1 MPLPAQ
7 ALDHGAGYLLAA
19 GVCRALTRRLLLGE
33 ASNVRTSLARVAR
46 FLMDADE
53 TPIAEDREL
62 TAQDAEPWLET
73 GDSAW
78 GPLARV
84 RCPGRIDAVASGW
97 SRTPGPLATD
107 LPAW

>member
-1 MPLPAQ
+1 MDAPA
-7 ALDHGAGYLLAA
+7 LLAELWSA
-19 GVCRALTRRLLLGE
+19 LSGPANMARALTIEGPVGGL
-33 ASNVRTSLARVAR
+33 RVAR